1 METSKKNP
9 ALKILFAALWLALT
23 AMSRAGSQGSADY
36 SSGIESNDGG
46 GSRAA
51 SADYSSAGSFGAGS
65 FITSADYTQRG
76 GYAGQLPNA
85 PVAGVATVYRTAGTR
100 LLISLTNVTNSWTDA
115 DGSPV
120 FLAGMN
126 LVTTNNV
133 YLTTNATYIF
143 YTNSPNVNDQ
153 INYTIRDAQGES
165 AAGTISVIVITT
177 VTGQSRGI
185 VVSGSGTATAQFAGI
200 PGYTYS
206 VQRSTNLVNWV
217 TVLATNAPP
226 GGLFQFTDTFS
237 DLGGIAPSSAYYRLS
252 WSQ

>member
-1 METSKKNP
+1 MEMQKKNP
-9 ALKILFAALWLALT
+9 ALKILFAALWLALS
-23 AMSRAGSQGSADY
+23 AISHAGPQGSADY
-36 SSGIESNDGG
+36 SSGVESVDGG
-46 GSRAA
+46 GSPSA
-51 SADYSSAGSFGAGS
+51 SVDYSGAGS
-65 FITSADYTQRG
+65 SGVGGFATSPDYAQRG

-85 PVAGVATVYRTAGTR
+85 PVAGVTTVYRTAGTR
-100 LLISLTNVTNSWTDA
+100 LLISLSNVTNNWTDA
-115 DGSPV
+115 DGSTV

-133 YLTTNATYIF
+133 HLTTNATYIF
-143 YTNSPNVNDQ
+143 YTNSPNVTDQ
-153 INYTIRDAQGES
+153 ITYTIRDAQGES
-165 AAGTISVIVITT
+165 AAGAISVMVITT
-177 VTGQSRGI
+177 VTGQSRG
-185 VVSGSGTATAQFAGI
+185 VAVGGGSATAQFAGI